1 MPSEAFTAMPAQGA
15 GVEQLLGRLL
25 PWLAALVAAV
35 ILLVAVLG
43 FYFRRRMR
51 QGPTGGSSTWTL
63 QDLRGMRSRGQI
75 DGAEFERLRTTL
87 LAGPARDAGVADRA
101 DDVQSDGNETQGL
114 A

>member
-1 MPSEAFTAMPAQGA
+1 MSSQTFAAMPAQGA
-15 GVEQLLGRLL
+15 GVEQLLGRVL

-35 ILLVAVLG
+35 ILLVALLG

-51 QGPTGGSSTWTL
+51 QGPTGGSSPWTL
-63 QDLRGMRSRGQI
+63 RDLRGMRSRGQI

-87 LAGPARDAGVADRA
+87 LAGPARDARVADRA
-101 DDVQSDGNETQGL
+101 DDIQSDGDEAEGL